1 MDQTLQF
8 AVLDKAR
15 PVQKVEGA
23 GVEGTTLLTLLS
35 QFEPFGLWRMELA
48 TGLVY
53 WTQDIYEI
61 HELPPSS
68 GPVNLK
74 TAIDAYH
81 PDDRQMVIDCLED
94 VVARKSGF
102 HFVLRIAGKS
112 GGYKLVKALGMF
124 HVDADGAEWL
134 IGTFCE
140 DPGGVR
146 GVVIR

>member
-23 GVEGTTLLTLLS
+23 GVDGTTLLTLLS

-74 TAIDAYH
+74 TAIDA
-81 PDDRQMVIDCLED
+81 
-94 VVARKSGF
+94 
-102 HFVLRIAGKS
+102 
-112 GGYKLVKALGMF
+112 
-124 HVDADGAEWL
+124 
-134 IGTFCE
+134 
-140 DPGGVR
+140 
-146 GVVIR
+146 